1 MRTPDDTLRAQLI
14 SRAQKLAEERGW
26 TWLDPVEVTSAA
38 HRGHPVW
45 IIRTNAVSRGRNARI
60 VLRQSDHAVIQAGYL
75 SR

>member
-14 SRAQKLAEERGW
+14 SLAQKLAEERGW

-38 HRGHPVW
+38 HGGDRVW
-45 IIRTNAVSRGRNARI
+45 IIRTNAISLGRNVRI
-60 VLRQSDHAVIQAGYL
+60 ILRQSDHAVIQAGYL